1 MNEDEIKQL
10 LHREAE
16 KMASHNFN
24 DGVLEKLSKLRK
36 AKSLTPQRD
45 IALLVSCLALAVLW
59 SIFASWQGATAQQT
73 LLVFVVLLLLPLLLI
88 AVYAIQQQTNTNKHK
103 QTNTNR

>member
-1 MNEDEIKQL
+1 MNEEEIKQL

-16 KMASHNFN
+16 KMTSHNFN

-88 AVYAIQQQTNTNKHK
+88 AVYAIQQQTNTKI
-103 QTNTNR
+103 